1 MTLSLNMKMIK
12 HTTTGTSAI
21 AAVVRTLVLECEPV
35 TNEVPSMASP
45 GIGLMYKECRVF
57 IFAEHTTF

>member
-1 MTLSLNMKMIK
+1 MIK